1 MRKLKSTCRVLTVA
15 SALIPLLTGLDIFA
29 QNVDVRAQ
37 VRLLPAKSEA
47 ATHSSHAMAP
57 VPPSSVIWLTPLE
70 TKAPP
75 MARSGPFILT
85 QKNKEFL
92 PHLMVIPVGST
103 VQFPNQDPY
112 FHNVF
117 SLFNG
122 RRFDLG
128 LYEAGTTRSVRFSR
142 EGVSYVFCNIHPE
155 MSAVVLALS
164 TPYFAVVE
172 KQESTAIHDVPP
184 GQYRLHVWSEGAA
197 LERLDALTR
206 VVDIG
211 GGNAD
216 LGLIEIPLSG
226 DLSAH
231 HKNKFGNEYDDKS
244 PPIY

>member
-1 MRKLKSTCRVLTVA
+1 LINTERTRQVLTIGF
-15 SALIPLLTGLDIFA
+15 ALIPLLTNSMIIA

-37 VRLLPAKSEA
+37 VRLLA
-47 ATHSSHAMAP
+47 ARTETAAHSSHAMPTAQP
-57 VPPSSVIWLTPLE
+57 ASVIWLTPLE
-70 TKAPP
+70 AKTIPS
-75 MARSGPFILT
+75 ARSGPFILA

-92 PHLMVIPVGST
+92 PHLLVIPVGST

-128 LYEAGTTRSVRFSR
+128 LYEAGGTRSVRFSR

-155 MSAVVLALS
+155 MSAVILALA

-206 VVDIG
+206 TIDVG
-211 GGNAD
+211 GGNTD

-231 HKNKFGNEYDDKS
+231 HKNKFGNDYDDKA
-244 PPIY
+244 PPVY

>member
-1 MRKLKSTCRVLTVA
+1 MINEKRTRKVLTIGV
-15 SALIPLLTGLDIFA
+15 ALIALLTGSTITA
-29 QNVDVRAQ
+29 QNVDVRAK
-37 VRLLPAKSEA
+37 VSLLPAKTETA
-47 ATHSSHAMAP
+47 VHSSHTMLPTQPA
-57 VPPSSVIWLTPLE
+57 SVIWLTPLE
-70 TKAPP
+70 TRTTPAV
-75 MARSGPFILT
+75 SSPFTLA
-85 QKNKEFL
+85 QKNKQFS
-92 PHLMVIPVGST
+92 PHLLVIPVGST

-128 LYEAGTTRSVRFSR
+128 LYEAGSTRSVRFSR

-155 MSAVVLALS
+155 MSAVILALA
-164 TPYFAVVE
+164 TPYFAVVA
-172 KQESTAIHDVPP
+172 KQESVAIRDVPP

-206 VVDIG
+206 VIDVG
-211 GGNAD
+211 GSNTD

-231 HKNKFGNEYDDKS
+231 HKNKFGNDYDDKS
-244 PPIY
+244 PPVY

>member
-1 MRKLKSTCRVLTVA
+1 MSLLA
-15 SALIPLLTGLDIFA
+15 SHAIFA

-37 VRLLPAKSEA
+37 VRLLPAKPEA
-47 ATHSSHAMAP
+47 AAHGSHSMPSVAP
-57 VPPSSVIWLTPLE
+57 ASVIWLTPLE
-70 TKAPP
+70 NKAPP
-75 MARSGPFILT
+75 PAKVGLYVLA
-85 QKNKEFL
+85 QKNKQFT
-92 PHLMVIPVGST
+92 PHLLVVPAGSV

-128 LYEAGTTRSVRFSR
+128 LYEAGSTRSVRFSR

-155 MSAVVLALS
+155 MSAVVLALA
-164 TPYFAVVE
+164 TPYFAIVE
-172 KQESTAIHDVPP
+172 KQDAEIHDVPP

-211 GGNAD
+211 TGNAD
-216 LGLIEIPLSG
+216 LGRIEIPLSG

-231 HKNKFGNEYDDKS
+231 HKNKFGNDYDKNS

>member
-1 MRKLKSTCRVLTVA
+1 MKRTRIALSVA
-15 SALIPLLTGLDIFA
+15 GALILLLTSHTILA
-29 QNVDVRAQ
+29 QNVEVRAQ
-37 VRLLPAKSEA
+37 VRLLPPQSKTA
-47 ATHSSHAMAP
+47 AHGSHSIHPASPA
-57 VPPSSVIWLTPLE
+57 SVIWLTPLE
-70 TKAPP
+70 KQNTPSV
-75 MARSGPFILT
+75 RSGPFILA
-85 QKNKEFL
+85 QKNKQFS
-92 PHLMVIPVGST
+92 PHLLVIPVGST

-117 SLFNG
+117 SLFDG

-128 LYEAGTTRSVRFSR
+128 LYEAGSTRSVRFSR

-155 MSAVVLALS
+155 MSAVILALA

-172 KQESTAIHDVPP
+172 KQESAAIHDVQR

-206 VVDIG
+206 VVDVEA
-211 GGNAD
+211 GNAD
-216 LGLIEIPLSG
+216 LGLIEIPLSD

-231 HKNKFGNEYDDKS
+231 HKNKFGNDYDDKS

>member
-1 MRKLKSTCRVLTVA
+1 LIKIKKTRRVLTIA
-15 SALIPLLTGLDIFA
+15 GAFIPLLTSQTAFA

-37 VRLLPAKSEA
+37 VRLLPAKTETAVHGSHSMPPA
-47 ATHSSHAMAP
+47 APA
-57 VPPSSVIWLTPLE
+57 SVIWLTPLE
-70 TKAPP
+70 AKTIPA
-75 MARSGPFILT
+75 ARSGPYILA
-85 QKNKEFL
+85 QKNKQFL
-92 PHLMVIPVGST
+92 PHLLVVPVGST

-128 LYEAGTTRSVRFSR
+128 LYEAGSTRSVRFSR

-155 MSAVVLALS
+155 MSAVILALA
-164 TPYFAVVE
+164 TPYFAVIE
-172 KQESTAIHDVPP
+172 KQESTAIRDVPP

-197 LERLDALTR
+197 LERLDALVR
-206 VVDIG
+206 VVDVAN
-211 GGNAD
+211 GNSD

-231 HKNKFGNEYDDKS
+231 HKNKFGNDYDDKS

>member
-1 MRKLKSTCRVLTVA
+1 MVA
-15 SALIPLLTGLDIFA
+15 VALIPLLTGQNIFA
-29 QNVDVRAQ
+29 QNVDVHAQ
-37 VRLLPAKSEA
+37 VRLLPAKSET

-57 VPPSSVIWLTPLE
+57 LPPSSVIWLTPLE
-70 TKAPP
+70 TKAPSP
-75 MARSGPFILT
+75 PRNGPYVLT
-85 QKNKEFL
+85 QRNKEFS

-128 LYEAGTTRSVRFSR
+128 LYEAGSTRSVRFSR

-155 MSAVVLALS
+155 MSAVILALS

-172 KQESTAIHDVPP
+172 KQENTVIHDVPP

-211 GGNAD
+211 GSNTD
-216 LGLIEIPLSG
+216 LGRIGIPLSG
-226 DLSAH
+226 DLSAQ
-231 HKNKFGNEYDDKS
+231 HKNKFGTDYDDKG
-244 PPIY
+244 PPVY

>member
-1 MRKLKSTCRVLTVA
+1 MKSTCKALAV
-15 SALIPLLTGLDIFA
+15 SGALISLLASMHILA
-29 QNVDVRAQ
+29 QNVDVHAQ
-37 VRLLPAKSEA
+37 VRLLPAAKSEA
-47 ATHSSHAMAP
+47 AIPSSQAMAP
-57 VPPSSVIWLTPLE
+57 APPSSVIWLTPLE

-75 MARSGPFILT
+75 PTARNGPYILT
-85 QKNKEFL
+85 QKNKAFS
-92 PHLMVIPVGST
+92 PHLIVIPVGST

-155 MSAVVLALS
+155 MSAVILALS

-172 KQESTAIHDVPP
+172 KQETTAIHDVPP

-211 GGNAD
+211 GGNTD

-231 HKNKFGNEYDDKS
+231 HKNKFGNDYDDKS